1 MKPRNGYSL
10 AAKFRNNAGPMVHKH
25 PPRKEWRKE
34 MFDEFYEVLKPD
46 FDEYEVE
53 VERYLERTEEEHE

>member
-1 MKPRNGYSL
+1 
-10 AAKFRNNAGPMVHKH
+10 
-25 PPRKEWRKE
+25 

-46 FDEYEVE
+46 FEEYEVE